1 MVIGGQAVLVYGEP
15 RMTRDIDITLDA
27 DIDALD
33 KLLGA
38 LEGTSFRPIPSDVA
52 EFAKSTRVLPIQDE
66 QSKIRVDLIF
76 SFSPYE
82 HLAIQRSRPL
92 NFQGVDVNFASA
104 EDLIIHK
111 LIAGR
116 PRDIEDVSSILL
128 RQPTLDTVYL
138 EKWLKEFQKTLG
150 RDFVT
155 LFRSLKEK

>member
-1 MVIGGQAVLVYGEP
+1 M
-15 RMTRDIDITLDA
+15 
-27 DIDALD
+27 
-33 KLLGA
+33 
-38 LEGTSFRPIPSDVA
+38 A